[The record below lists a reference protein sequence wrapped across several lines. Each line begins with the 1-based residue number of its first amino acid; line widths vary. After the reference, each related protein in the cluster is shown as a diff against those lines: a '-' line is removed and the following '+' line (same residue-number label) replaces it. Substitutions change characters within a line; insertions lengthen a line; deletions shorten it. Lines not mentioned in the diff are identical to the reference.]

1 MNEKRVKEWIIL
13 AEGDLKTA
21 KDELSAPEPFTNTVC
36 FHSQQCVE
44 KYLKAY
50 LTFSGKPF
58 RKTHDLTELI
68 NECIEL
74 DPDFKIFFEMNVD
87 KLTQYAIDTRYPEEF
102 YTPDINEAKESIEIA
117 EKVKN
122 FVIEKLKNMGFCY
135 ED

>member
-21 KDELSAPEPFTNTVC
+21 KDELSTPKPFTNAVC

-50 LTFSGKPF
+50 LTFLGKPF

-68 NECIEL
+68 QQCIEL

-87 KLTQYAIDTRYPEEF
+87 KLSQYAIDIRYPEEF
-102 YTPDINEAKESIEIA
+102 YSSDINEAKESVAIA

-122 FVIEKLKNMGFCY
+122 FVIEKLKNMGFSY

>member
-21 KDELSAPEPFTNTVC
+21 KDELSMSKPFTNTVC

-50 LTFSGKPF
+50 LTFSGRPF

-68 NECIEL
+68 QECIEL
-74 DPDFKIFFEMNVD
+74 DPEFNIFFEMKVD
-87 KLTQYAIDTRYPEEF
+87 KLTQYAVDIRYPDEF
-102 YTPDINEAKESIEIA
+102 YFPSFLEAKESIEIA
-117 EKVKN
+117 EKVKS
-122 FVIEKLKNMGFCY
+122 FVLEKLKTLGFFY
-135 ED
+135 ET